1 MKKCKPG
8 EFRGN
13 PDGES
18 HEVMPTPQTTE
29 AAPIPPKKPP
39 TPSE

>member
-18 HEVMPTPQTTE
+18 QEVMPQPAE

-39 TPSE
+39 VPEI